1 MKLHALTAAL
11 LLCCPFAQAKKA
23 PQAVTAVDPE
33 VAIAGGRIPLLQ
45 GDISIDGKLD
55 DAAWQGALVQEIAYE
70 IQPGDNSPA
79 PVKTTVR
86 IGYTADALYVA
97 FHA

>member
-1 MKLHALTAAL
+1 MNLHALTAAL
-11 LLCCPFAQAKKA
+11 LLCSPFAQAQQA
-23 PQAVTAVDPE
+23 PQAAAV
-33 VAIAGGRIPLLQ
+33 VAPDVSIAGGRIPQLQ
-45 GDISIDGKLD
+45 GDINIDGKLD

-86 IGYTADALYVA
+86 IGYTCLLYTSRCV
-97 FHA
+97 